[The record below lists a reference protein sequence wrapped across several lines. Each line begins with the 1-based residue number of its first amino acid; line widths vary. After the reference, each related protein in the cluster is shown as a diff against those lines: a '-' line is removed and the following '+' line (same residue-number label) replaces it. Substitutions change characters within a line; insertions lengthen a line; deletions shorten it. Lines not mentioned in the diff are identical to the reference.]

1 MEIIFHPYKIR
12 SLKQSDAERICE
24 YLQDFDIVKYLATV
38 PFPYLLENALAFILF
53 AAENEKNKKEF
64 HFAIANICDDK
75 MLGLIGVKEINF
87 QVGTCEIGYWLGKE
101 HHNKGIITQAI
112 NKISQ
117 YCFNELELNIIKAIV
132 FVSNTA
138 SVKALGK
145 AGFNNAG
152 FSEKPYCNTIL
163 KEKMYEFQ
171 LSKEKF
177 VPRETEKYSR

>member
-12 SLKQSDAERICE
+12 SLKQSDTERICE
-24 YLQDFDIVKYLATV
+24 YLRDFDIVKYLATV
-38 PFPYLLENALAFILF
+38 PFPYLLENAVSFIHF
-53 AAENEKNKKEF
+53 ANEMEIERKEF
-64 HFAIANICDDK
+64 HFAIANISDDK

-117 YCFNELELNIIKAIV
+117 YCFSEFGLGVIKAIV
-132 FVSNTA
+132 FVSNIA

-152 FSEKPYCNTIL
+152 FSEKLYCNTIL

-177 VPRETEKYSR
+177 VPRETGK